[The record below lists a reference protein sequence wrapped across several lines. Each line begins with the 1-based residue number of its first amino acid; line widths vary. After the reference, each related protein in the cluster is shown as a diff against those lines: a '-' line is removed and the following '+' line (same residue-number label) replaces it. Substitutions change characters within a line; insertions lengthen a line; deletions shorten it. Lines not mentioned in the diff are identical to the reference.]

1 MALRAKTNWTL
12 LMWAATVLIVVLHG
26 LLWVGNAMTL
36 SEATPHESFLT
47 SLGKVVLVK
56 LYLIEHSS
64 DSGGWLNVAR
74 HAIWELTPAIQI
86 VILCLHY
93 VLRGLPRRSSA

>member
-1 MALRAKTNWTL
+1 MALRAKANWTL
-12 LMWAATVLIVVLHG
+12 LMWASTVLIVVLHG

-47 SLGKVVLVK
+47 SLGKVAQAK

-64 DSGGWLNVAR
+64 DSGGWLNVAS
-74 HAIWELTPAIQI
+74 HAFWELTPAIQI
-86 VILCLHY
+86 VILCLHS
-93 VLRGLPRRSSA
+93 LLSG